1 MNKLSIYFT
10 VIVIAIAGG
19 IVVLGLATNGMF
31 NHVIF
36 NNNNANTKAANAL
49 LVKPL
54 EIKIKSIT
62 ANKTSVNT
70 AILELALNVHNP
82 NQDTVLL
89 DGLHYNI
96 TSDNLPI
103 KSGEIGTETQLDVVR
118 GQSAFPIIGDSTI
131 TLKDTGI
138 LHRNNIVNATWDKI
152 VSGKAPYVIKG
163 TYYSKQAA
171 NFDYSPGSN
180 DFSSTYP

>member
-31 NHVIF
+31 NYVIF

-103 KSGEIGTETQLDVVR
+103 KSGDIGTETQLDVVR
-118 GQSAFPIIGDSTI
+118 GQSAFPIIGDS
-131 TLKDTGI
+131 
-138 LHRNNIVNATWDKI
+138 A
-152 VSGKAPYVIKG
+152 
-163 TYYSKQAA
+163 
-171 NFDYSPGSN
+171 
-180 DFSSTYP
+180 

>member
-10 VIVIAIAGG
+10 VIVIAIAGAV
-19 IVVLGLATNGMF
+19 VVLGLASNG
-31 NHVIF
+31 IF
-36 NNNNANTKAANAL
+36 NRIIPTNEAANAL

-62 ANKTSVNT
+62 VNKTNANT
-70 AILELALNVHNP
+70 VILGLALDVHNP

-96 TSDNLPI
+96 TSDNLLI
-103 KSGEIGTETQLDVVR
+103 KSGDIGSETQLDVVR
-118 GQSAFPIIGDSTI
+118 GQSAFPIIGDSAI

-138 LHRNNIVNATWDKI
+138 LHRNNIVNTTWDKI
-152 VSGKAPYVIKG
+152 VSGKASFVIKG
-163 TYYSKQAA
+163 TYYSKQTA

-180 DFSSTYP
+180 DFKTTYP